1 MQTELG
7 ETFLMFYVTL
17 GLILLI
23 NATILLY
30 IKRLQDERYVH
41 ILSLA
46 GRNAFV
52 FLMMILPFLSALQF
66 LSLPWIEPGFSVFV
80 LWVSSFF
87 VLYGS
92 SYYYYRS

>member
-1 MQTELG
+1 MQIELS
-7 ETFLMFYVTL
+7 ETFLMFYLTL
-17 GLILLI
+17 GLILLFNVI
-23 NATILLY
+23 ILMY

-52 FLMMILPFLSALQF
+52 FLMIVLPFLSAFQF
-66 LSLPWIEPGFSVFV
+66 LGTPWILPGFSVLV
-80 LWVSSFF
+80 LWASAFV

>member
-1 MQTELG
+1 MQIELG

-17 GLILLI
+17 GLVILI
-23 NATILLY
+23 NAIILVY
-30 IKRLQDERYVH
+30 IKNLQDERYAH

-46 GRNAFV
+46 GPNAFV
-52 FLMMILPFLSALQF
+52 FLMMVLPFLSALQF
-66 LSLPWIEPGFSVFV
+66 LGLPGIEPGFTVLV

-92 SYYYYRS
+92 GYYYYRS

>member
-7 ETFLMFYVTL
+7 EPFLMFYVTL
-17 GLILLI
+17 GLVLLFNAIILM
-23 NATILLY
+23 Y
-30 IKRLQDERYVH
+30 IKRIQDERYVH

-52 FLMMILPFLSALQF
+52 FLMIVLPFLSALHF
-66 LSLPWIEPGFSVFV
+66 LGHPWIVPGSSVFV
-80 LWVSSFF
+80 LWVFSFF

>member
-1 MQTELG
+1 MQIELG
-7 ETFLMFYVTL
+7 EIFLMFYITL
-17 GLILLI
+17 GLILLF
-23 NATILLY
+23 NAIILMY
-30 IKRLQDERYVH
+30 IRRLQDERYIH

-52 FLMMILPFLSALQF
+52 FLMIVLPFLSALQF
-66 LSLPWIEPGFSVFV
+66 LGTQWILPGFSVFA
-80 LWVSSFF
+80 LWASAFV